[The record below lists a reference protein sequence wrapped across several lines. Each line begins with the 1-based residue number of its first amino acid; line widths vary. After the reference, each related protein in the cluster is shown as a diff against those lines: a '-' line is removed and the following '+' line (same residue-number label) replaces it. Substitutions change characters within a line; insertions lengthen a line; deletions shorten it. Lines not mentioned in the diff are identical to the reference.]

1 MRSKL
6 LALLIA
12 LLPLQLCWAA
22 VAPYAHKDARGAA
35 HIAGVHGLEIL
46 QSQENP
52 FDVGPVYEIA
62 LDSSQQTDASGA
74 DLDCGVCHSHNPAA
88 PQPSLSAAIAAVHEF
103 FGAIAFA
110 LKPPPAPLRPERPQW
125 RALA

>member
-62 LDSSQQTDASGA
+62 LDSSQQTDA
-74 DLDCGVCHSHNPAA
+74 NPAA
-88 PQPSLSAAIAAVHEF
+88 PQPSLIAAIAAVHEF